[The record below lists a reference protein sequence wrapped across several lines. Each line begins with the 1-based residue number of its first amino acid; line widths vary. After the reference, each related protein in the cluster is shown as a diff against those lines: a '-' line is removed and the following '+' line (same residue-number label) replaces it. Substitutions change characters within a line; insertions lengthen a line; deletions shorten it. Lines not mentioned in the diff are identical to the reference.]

1 MSQEQGQS
9 FDPQTAAAE
18 ALDAVARAGAKAEE
32 LIRVWRDAGN
42 AAAIVEVAE
51 AGSGPA
57 RKAARRA
64 LGVLKSR
71 GVAIPERRPSPV
83 VSSVGTEETLEAFM
97 APPDGSLNLVL
108 VIARWPKARRGRVVF
123 AYLNDG
129 VGLLSLRLAEIAQS
143 GLKAEMKRLFGDRV
157 RLVKVPVEWARARIA
172 QARAKNA
179 ETKVPLPLGL
189 TSAAD
194 LLEPAPES
202 VVHPFDEEGL
212 DLADE
217 DAATVAEGSAQLHA
231 LPEFAGW
238 LPTRQA
244 VQEML
249 LDIGKDLAPGAQPSE
264 EEMTERVRAAIRS
277 ATDRYF
283 SPQLRERLV
292 VAMKD
297 SALSVLAREGEVK
310 TLEVVAAIRA
320 IERRGLITDPPSEV
334 PFLRAFFEKATQVLM
349 AQNNGQ
355 LRIPV
360 GRRPDAADAPSAG
373 AESPSAGI

>member
-1 MSQEQGQS
+1 MSTDNG
-9 FDPQTAAAE
+9 FDPRTDAAN
-18 ALDAVARAGAKAEE
+18 ALAAVAKAGAQVEE
-32 LIRVWRDAGN
+32 LIRTWRDANN
-42 AAAIVEVAE
+42 AAALVEVAE

-64 LGVLKSR
+64 VAVLKSR
-71 GVAIPERRPSPV
+71 GVSIPERRRAAIGQPV
-83 VSSVGTEETLEAFM
+83 EEETLEAWM
-97 APPDGSLNLVL
+97 APPDGSFNLVL
-108 VIARWPKARRGRVVF
+108 VIGQWPKARRGRVVF

-129 VGLLSLRLAEIAQS
+129 VGLLSLRIAELAQS
-143 GLKAEMKRLFGDRV
+143 GLKAEVKRLFGDRA
-157 RLVKVPVEWARARIA
+157 RLVKVPLEWARARVA
-172 QARAKNA
+172 AARARNS

-194 LLEPAPES
+194 LLEPAPTS
-202 VVHPFDEEGL
+202 TTHPFDDEGL

-217 DAATVAEGSAQLHA
+217 DALSVAEGSALLHR
-231 LPEFAGW
+231 LPEFASW
-238 LPTRQA
+238 LPSRQA

-249 LDIGKDLAPGAQPSE
+249 LDIGKDLSPGAQPSE
-264 EEMTERVRAAIRS
+264 EEMSERVKAAIRA

-283 SPQLRERLV
+283 SPQVRERLV

-310 TLEVVAAIRA
+310 TLEVVAAIKA
-320 IERRGLITDPPSEV
+320 IERRGLITEPPSDL

-360 GRRPDAADAPSAG
+360 GGRAG
-373 AESPSAGI
+373 SPGPMTDSPTAEL